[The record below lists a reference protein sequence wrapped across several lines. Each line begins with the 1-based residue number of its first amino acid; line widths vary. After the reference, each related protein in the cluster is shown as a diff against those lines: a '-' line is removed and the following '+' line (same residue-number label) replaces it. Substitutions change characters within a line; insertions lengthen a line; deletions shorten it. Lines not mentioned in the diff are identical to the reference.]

1 MGRRGPPP
9 KPRAM
14 KLLQGTF
21 RKDRAPKDIP
31 KPPKAPKGAKP
42 PAWLGAVAQKEWR
55 RIGPWLEG
63 QGLLTTVDEPAFAT
77 YCDLYATIQEFRKLC
92 RKVGPAVSIQQGY
105 RNVLAKATTQ
115 MKQYLALF
123 GLSPADRERI
133 GVEPQQAPPTPG
145 TDGTENPEEALFG
158 RKRRA

>member
-9 KPRAM
+9 KPRKI

-21 RKDRAPKDIP
+21 RQDRAPKEIP
-31 KPPKAPKGAKP
+31 KPPVGAKP
-42 PAWLGAVAQKEWR
+42 PSWLGKTAKKEWN
-55 RIGPWLEG
+55 RIGPWLES
-63 QGLLTTVDEPAFAT
+63 QGLLTKVDEPAFAA
-77 YCDLYATIQEFRKLC
+77 YCDLYATVQEFRKLC
-92 RKVGPAVSIQQGY
+92 TKVGAAISIQQGY

-133 GVEPQQAPPTPG
+133 GVEPQAPPPTPG
-145 TDGTENPEEALFG
+145 AELDQNPEDLIFG
-158 RKRRA
+158 RKRRPA

>member
-9 KPRAM
+9 KPRKI

-21 RKDRAPKDIP
+21 RQDRAPKDIP
-31 KPPKAPKGAKP
+31 KPPKGAKP
-42 PAWLGAVAQKEWR
+42 PAWLGKIAKLEWN
-55 RIGPWLEG
+55 RIGPWLES
-63 QGLLTTVDEPAFAT
+63 QGLLTKVDEPAFAT
-77 YCDLYATIQEFRKLC
+77 YCDLYATIQEYRKLC
-92 RKVGPAVSIQQGY
+92 QKVGPAVSIQQGY

-133 GVEPQQAPPTPG
+133 GVEPQQPPAPAGAERP
-145 TDGTENPEEALFG
+145 DNPEEAIFG
-158 RKRRA
+158 HKRRA

>member
-1 MGRRGPPP
+1 
-9 KPRAM
+9 M
-14 KLLQGTF
+14 KLLEGTF
-21 RKDRAPKDIP
+21 RKDRAPAAIP
-31 KPPKAPKGAKP
+31 KPPKGAKTP
-42 PAWLGAVAQKEWR
+42 KWLGKDAKTEWM

-63 QGLLTTVDEPAFAT
+63 QGLLTKADQSAFAI
-77 YCDLYATIQEFRKLC
+77 YCDLYGTVQEFRKLC

-133 GVEPQQAPPTPG
+133 GVEPQVVPPAPG
-145 TDGTENPEEALFG
+145 TESDDSQEDPLFG

>member
-1 MGRRGPPP
+1 
-9 KPRAM
+9 M

-21 RKDRAPKDIP
+21 RPDRAPKNIP
-31 KPPKAPKGAKP
+31 KPPPGAKP
-42 PAWLGAVAQKEWR
+42 PSWLGAAAKKEWN

-63 QGLLTTVDEPAFAT
+63 QGLLTKVDQPAFAT
-77 YCDLYATIQEFRKLC
+77 YCDLYSTVQEFRKLC
-92 RKVGPAVSIQQGY
+92 RKVGAAVSIQQGY

-133 GVEPQQAPPTPG
+133 GVEPQAAPPAPG
-145 TDGTENPEEALFG
+145 TEPDQNPEDQIFG
-158 RKRRA
+158 RKRRPA